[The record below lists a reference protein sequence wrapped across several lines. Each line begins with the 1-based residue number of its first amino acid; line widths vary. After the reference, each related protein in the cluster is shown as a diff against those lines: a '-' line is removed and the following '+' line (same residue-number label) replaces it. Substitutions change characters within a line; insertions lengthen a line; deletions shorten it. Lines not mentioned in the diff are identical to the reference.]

1 MEKKFNINSGFT
13 IEVTGAWK
21 ETTSI
26 IFCDYTRSVEI
37 TQDGN
42 TFTGRVGY
50 CGRDKTKSDMKYL
63 FVGDRIYF
71 LDKLTRVF
79 FNQSD
84 YSTDFPKWL
93 VL

>member
-1 MEKKFNINSGFT
+1 MENKFNINSGFT

-42 TFTGRVGY
+42 TFTGRAGY
-50 CGRDKTKSDMKYL
+50 CGRDKTKSEMKYL

-71 LDKLTRVF
+71 LDDMTKVF
-79 FNQSD
+79 FPSTL
-84 YSTDFPKWL
+84 YSEDFPKWL
-93 VL
+93 VM

>member
-1 MEKKFNINSGFT
+1 MEKKFNINDSFT
-13 IEVTGAWK
+13 IEVNGAWQ

-26 IFCDYTRSVEI
+26 IFCDYTRSAKIIQNGEEI
-37 TQDGN
+37 S
-42 TFTGRVGY
+42 GRVGY

-71 LDKLTRVF
+71 LYQLTSVF
-79 FNQSD
+79 FTCTG
-84 YSTDFPKWL
+84 YTTEFPKWL